1 LIEPIAFTF
10 FSFGAG
16 SSSELEPSL
25 ELAGLFFLKG
35 VFFRLLIA
43 LDFSFGLAVLS
54 SSVDSIEDESL
65 SSESLESLLISG
77 LARAARFA
85 LSVEEKSSE
94 SQPESDFSW
103 KSFSSE
109 IASCTSAE
117 DSPDSC

>member
-1 LIEPIAFTF
+1 MIAPTAFTF
-10 FSFGAG
+10 FSFGTG
-16 SSSELEPSL
+16 SSSESSL

-43 LDFSFGLAVLS
+43 LDFSFGLVVLS

-77 LARAARFA
+77 LASAARFA